1 MAKSSEEVGRKLRK
15 QLDTFKMNLSRKGV
29 RNAADLQVYL
39 EGLKPDERNRV
50 AGLVPLVFR
59 SSPAPA
65 TKAAVRP

>member
-1 MAKSSEEVGRKLRK
+1 MAKNSEEVGRKLRK

-59 SSPAPA
+59 SP
-65 TKAAVRP
+65 TTAAVRP